1 MSNFKRKHPI
11 PVEGDVVE
19 ITAKKVSEKVQPLFK
34 VGKRFIVKHVMRP
47 DDKPTLVVIHPLRKR
62 ATLAM
67 GSTNDGKSGVVL
79 KRPYADMSCY
89 DFSEEIKNL

>member
-1 MSNFKRKHPI
+1 MAIKLWHLTNKKRKGYAYDV
-11 PVEGDVVE
+11 PV
-19 ITAKKVSEKVQPLFK
+19 VSFEDLGVPFQWCGLLDLREAG
-34 VGKRFIVKHVMRP
+34 VL
-47 DDKPTLVVIHPLRKR
+47 TL
-62 ATLAM
+62 